1 MTAMNMPG
9 AYKSPPVH
17 LIDSEYDAL
26 NALAYALGHKHPE
39 VSGLLLGELDRAQ
52 VHDLAELP
60 DGVITMNAQ
69 VEFIDERSGVQS
81 RVQLVYPHLAD
92 ISLGRISI
100 ATPVGASLIGLSA
113 GDAIM
118 CRYHDG
124 QQRLLRIV
132 SVERPGAGQRDAD
145 AR

>member
-1 MTAMNMPG
+1 MSAMNLPG
-9 AYKSPPVH
+9 QDIRPPVH

-60 DGVITMNAQ
+60 DGVITMNAH
-69 VEFIDERSGVQS
+69 VEFIDERSGTQS
-81 RVQLVYPHLAD
+81 KVQLVYPHQAD
-92 ISLGRISI
+92 IAFGRISI

>member
-1 MTAMNMPG
+1 MNMPG
-9 AYKSPPVH
+9 AYIRPPVH

-26 NALAYALGHKHPE
+26 NALAYALSYKQPE
-39 VSGLLLGELDRAQ
+39 VSGLLLDELDRAQ
-52 VHDLAELP
+52 VHDSAELP
-60 DGVITMNAQ
+60 YGVITMNTQ
-69 VEFIDERSGVQS
+69 VEFIDERSGAQS
-81 RVQLVYPHLAD
+81 KVQLVYPHHAD

-132 SVERPGAGQRDAD
+132 SVERPGA
-145 AR
+145 